1 MVNNIAID
9 ILKQLKEITE
19 ALRIIGKDKIELQ
32 EKIKSL
38 QAEVK
43 SLEFDVELYHWRS
56 DHG

>member
-1 MVNNIAID
+1 MDNSIAID

-38 QAEVK
+38 QAEIK
-43 SLEFDVELYHWRS
+43 SLNFDVELYRWGS

>member
-1 MVNNIAID
+1 MDNDIGRD

-32 EKIKSL
+32 DKINSL
-38 QAEVK
+38 KDEIRGLEHEV
-43 SLEFDVELYHWRS
+43 DLYRWRS

>member
-1 MVNNIAID
+1 MDNDIGRD

-32 EKIKSL
+32 NKINSL
-38 QAEVK
+38 KNEIRDLEHEV
-43 SLEFDVELYHWRS
+43 DLYRWRS

>member
-1 MVNNIAID
+1 MDNNIAID

-32 EKIKSL
+32 EKVKSL

-43 SLEFDVELYHWRS
+43 RLEFDVELYRWRS

>member
-1 MVNNIAID
+1 MDNNIATD

-43 SLEFDVELYHWRS
+43 SLEFDVELYRWRN

>member
-1 MVNNIAID
+1 MDNNIAID

-38 QAEVK
+38 QAEIK
-43 SLEFDVELYHWRS
+43 SLNFDVELYRWRS

>member
-1 MVNNIAID
+1 MDNNIATD

-43 SLEFDVELYHWRS
+43 NLEFDAELYRWRS

>member
-1 MVNNIAID
+1 MDNNIAID

-43 SLEFDVELYHWRS
+43 SLEFDVELYRWRN

>member
-1 MVNNIAID
+1 MDNNIATD

-43 SLEFDVELYHWRS
+43 NLEFDVELYRWRS